1 MQHHNILSARYA
13 SEDTSSS
20 APVIAEHAIYGEQT
34 RRANDDIEGGGMLA
48 YLAGGGVIDA
58 YEPPAPTDGNVN
70 TERDQRMAVYTFNG
84 VDYNFDPDSRDNIS
98 GAAVLA
104 IGAISAGAQP
114 NDLRWANPNQ
124 DFGWIALD
132 NSVTP
137 MDAQTC
143 WAFAQAA
150 ASYKSALIFAA
161 RTLKD
166 MNPIP
171 SNYTDDSY
179 WPS

>member
-124 DFGWIALD
+124 D
-132 NSVTP
+132 
-137 MDAQTC
+137 